1 MTMTVTGGDI
11 MNETKD
17 TVFTV
22 REIDEND
29 PDLIGVPPELI
40 VHSEEELLERL
51 AESERDVREGR
62 VRDAFEMLMEVRQ
75 KYCM

>member
-1 MTMTVTGGDI
+1 

>member
-1 MTMTVTGGDI
+1 

-40 VHSEEELLERL
+40 VHSEEELLAGL
-51 AESERDVREGR
+51 AEAERDAEEGR
-62 VRDAFEMLMEVRQ
+62 CQGVFEMLMEVRQ

>member
-1 MTMTVTGGDI
+1 MTVTGGDI

-29 PDLIGVPPELI
+29 PDLIGVPP
-40 VHSEEELLERL
+40 
-51 AESERDVREGR
+51 
-62 VRDAFEMLMEVRQ
+62 
-75 KYCM
+75 